1 MMVKIKEMPNS
12 EKYAN
17 TLGYTKLLD
26 TFIPPLVQKH
36 LGNEGVAEVQR
47 IWREGLKPIPE
58 DASFKEKY
66 EIAYANWMWKWSS
79 AFDFVQTHFGE
90 SGVEEFK
97 RADLEALKRKNSGP
111 ALFLLNVIRALSPSS
126 AFSMIAKQM
135 ASQFQVF
142 TPLSVSEMTGQ
153 RAVFKIPRCKILDF
167 KGGESSCLI
176 GCRSIFPM
184 WLAEQ
189 LKVRMK
195 TERQGN
201 SCTVTLTPLG

>member
-1 MMVKIKEMPNS
+1 MVKIKEMPYS
-12 EKYAN
+12 EKYAKVIDN
-17 TLGYTKLLD
+17 MKFD
-26 TFIPPLVQKH
+26 EKFILPFLQKH
-36 LGNEGVAEVQR
+36 LGEQAVGVLKETWQKGV
-47 IWREGLKPIPE
+47 KPIPE
-58 DASFKEKY
+58 SASFEEKY

-79 AFDFVQTHFGE
+79 AFDFIQTHFGE

-111 ALFLLNVIRALSPSS
+111 ALFVLNVIGALSPSS

-142 TPLSVSEMTGQ
+142 TPLPVSEMTRQ

-176 GCRSIFPM
+176 GCQSIFPM

-195 TERQGN
+195 TERQVN